1 MADFRKSLLTAVR
14 LAGEKPNDSVTQ
26 GVKGAFNSRLS
37 NNLAQSIA
45 AELRDHG
52 MDGTR
57 PGGPGELGGS
67 GAERRM
73 AGGVGAKRVDVS
85 WATEESGLIL
95 ACSVKSILFR
105 DLSSGNFQKNLT
117 NRRGDLAMEAVTLHR
132 RFPFAVVTAIFA
144 FDKDAA
150 NDGTDR
156 RNSTFQNAF
165 SKYRLFTGRNDP
177 IGREE
182 QFERFY
188 FALVDTNQFTPDIRL
203 FSADNEHAEVEPDSI
218 IDGMVDLVAERNFD
232 LYEKFEGR
240 LKRSR

>member
-1 MADFRKSLLTAVR
+1 MADFRQSLNTAVR
-14 LAGEKPNDSVTQ
+14 LAGEKPDDGAKQ
-26 GVKGAFNSRLS
+26 GVKRAFNTRLS

-45 AELRDHG
+45 SELRDHG
-52 MDGTR
+52 MDETR
-57 PGGPGELGGS
+57 PGGPGDLGGT
-67 GAERRM
+67 GVQRRI
-73 AGGVGAKRVDVS
+73 AGGVGAKRVGVS

-105 DLSSGNFQKNLT
+105 DLGSGNFQKNLT
-117 NRRGDLAMEAVTLHR
+117 NRRSDLAMDAVTLHR

-150 NDGTDR
+150 NDGTEQ
-156 RNSTFQNAF
+156 RNSTFRNAF
-165 SKYRLFTGRNDP
+165 SKYRLFTGRSDP

-182 QFERFY
+182 QFEHFY
-188 FALVDTNQFTPDIRL
+188 FALVDTNPFAPGIKL
-203 FSADNEHAEVEPDSI
+203 FSADNEHDEVEPDDLI
-218 IDGMVDLVAERNFD
+218 RGLVDLVAERNFD